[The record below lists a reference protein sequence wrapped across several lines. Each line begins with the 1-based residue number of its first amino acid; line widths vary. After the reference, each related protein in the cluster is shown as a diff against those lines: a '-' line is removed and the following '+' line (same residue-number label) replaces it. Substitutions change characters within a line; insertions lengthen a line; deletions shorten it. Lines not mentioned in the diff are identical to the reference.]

1 MKILKIFG
9 LCLSLSFANA
19 SDLEWV
25 ELYKKGGVSA
35 VEQKIDSI
43 MQTRDFWDE
52 ALRGQDTRFGYY
64 ENLKYLFVATKNA
77 PTLKLYALSDSKWSE
92 KLNTESLVGSKGGHK
107 EKEGDL
113 ATPIGVYS
121 LNARLVNLDQYYGPL
136 AFSTNYPNLY
146 DRLQKR
152 TGYGIWIHGMPLDGN
167 RKELNTRGCI
177 AIENDKL
184 SSVDTLIDYRQA
196 LLVTF
201 EKEVRE
207 AKKED
212 LSVLLADLYAWKD
225 AWRESDTKKYLEFYS
240 KDFIRFDG
248 MKYDEFVQNKRRIF
262 AKNEKKAITFSKVN
276 ISPYPNNENK
286 NLFRISFYE
295 DYKAPSYQFS
305 GEKELY
311 VELKDAKM
319 QILAER

>member
-1 MKILKIFG
+1 MKFFKIFY
-9 LCLSLSFANA
+9 LCLVLSFASA
-19 SDLEWV
+19 GDFEWV

-35 VEQKIDSI
+35 IEKKIDSI
-43 MQTRDFWDE
+43 MQTRDFWSGV
-52 ALRGQDTRFGYY
+52 LREQDTRFGYY
-64 ENLKYLFVATKNA
+64 EDLKYLFIATKNA
-77 PTLKLYALSDSKWSE
+77 PTLRLYALNEGKWNE
-92 KLNTESLVGSKGGHK
+92 KLNVESLVGSKGGHK

-136 AFSTNYPNLY
+136 AFATNYPNLY

-184 SSVDTLIDYRQA
+184 SSVDALINYRQA
-196 LLVTF
+196 LLITF
-201 EKEVRE
+201 ENSFKEV
-207 AKKED
+207 KKED
-212 LSVLLADLYAWKD
+212 LSILLADLYVWKD
-225 AWRESDTKKYLEFYS
+225 AWKESNIEKYLEFYS

-248 MKYDEFVQNKRRIF
+248 NKYDDFAQNKRRIF
-262 AKNEKKAITFSKVN
+262 AKNEKKEIVFSQVN

-295 DYKAPSYQFS
+295 EYKAPSYRFS

-311 VELKDAKM
+311 VELKESKM

>member
-1 MKILKIFG
+1 
-9 LCLSLSFANA
+9 
-19 SDLEWV
+19 
-25 ELYKKGGVSA
+25 
-35 VEQKIDSI
+35 
-43 MQTRDFWDE
+43 MQTRDFWSGV
-52 ALRGQDTRFGYY
+52 LREQDTRFGYY
-64 ENLKYLFVATKNA
+64 EDLKYLFIATKNA
-77 PTLKLYALSDSKWSE
+77 PTLRLYALNEGKWNE
-92 KLNTESLVGSKGGHK
+92 KLNVESLVGSKGGHK

-136 AFSTNYPNLY
+136 AFATNYPNLY

-184 SSVDTLIDYRQA
+184 SSVDALINYRQA
-196 LLVTF
+196 LLITF
-201 EKEVRE
+201 ENSFKEV
-207 AKKED
+207 KKED
-212 LSVLLADLYAWKD
+212 LSILLADLYVWKD
-225 AWRESDTKKYLEFYS
+225 AWKESNIEKYLEFYS

-248 MKYDEFVQNKRRIF
+248 NKYDDFAQNKRRIF
-262 AKNEKKAITFSKVN
+262 AKNEKKEIVFSQVN

-295 DYKAPSYQFS
+295 EYKAPSYRFS

-311 VELKDAKM
+311 VELKESKM

>member
-1 MKILKIFG
+1 MKIFKIFS
-9 LCLSLSFANA
+9 LCLMVGLAYA

-25 ELYKKGGVSA
+25 ELYKKGGTKA
-35 VEQKIDSI
+35 IEQKIDSI
-43 MQTRDFWDE
+43 MQTRSFWNE
-52 ALRGQDTRFGYY
+52 ALKEQDTRFGYY
-64 ENLKYLFVATKNA
+64 EDLKYLFIATKNA
-77 PTLKLYALSDSKWSE
+77 PTLRLYALENHQWNE
-92 KLNTESLVGSKGGHK
+92 KLNVESLVGSKGGNK

-136 AFSTNYPNLY
+136 AFATNYPNLY

-152 TGYGIWIHGMPLDGN
+152 TGYGIWIHGRPLDGN

-177 AIENDKL
+177 VIENDKL
-184 SSVDTLIDYRQA
+184 SSVDAIIDYRQA

-201 EKEVRE
+201 ENNAKEV
-207 AKKED
+207 KKED
-212 LSVLLADLYAWKD
+212 LSILLTDLYAWKN
-225 AWRESDTKKYLEFYS
+225 AWKESNVDKYLGFYS
-240 KDFIRFDG
+240 EDFTRFDG

-262 AKNEKKAITFSKVN
+262 AKNERKEIVFSKIN
-276 ISPYPNNENK
+276 ISPYPNDENRH
-286 NLFRISFYE
+286 LFRISFYE
-295 DYKAPSYQFS
+295 DYKAPSYRFS

-311 VELKDAKM
+311 IELKNSKM

>member
-1 MKILKIFG
+1 MKIFKIFS
-9 LCLSLSFANA
+9 LCLVISFAGAN
-19 SDLEWV
+19 DFEWV
-25 ELYKKGGVSA
+25 ELYKKGGVGA
-35 VEQKIDSI
+35 IEKKIDSI
-43 MQTRDFWDE
+43 MQTRDFWSE
-52 ALRGQDTRFGYY
+52 ALKGQDTRFGYY
-64 ENLKYLFVATKNA
+64 ENLKYLFIATKNA
-77 PTLKLYALSDSKWSE
+77 PTLRFYTLNDGKWNE
-92 KLNTESLVGSKGGHK
+92 KLNVESLVGSKGGHK

-121 LNARLVNLDQYYGPL
+121 INARLVNLDQYYGPL

-184 SSVDTLIDYRQA
+184 NSVDALIDYRQA

-201 EKEVRE
+201 ENSLKE
-207 AKKED
+207 ANKED
-212 LSVLLADLYAWKD
+212 LSVLLADLYMWRD
-225 AWRESDTKKYLEFYS
+225 AWRESDVEKYLEFYS

-248 MKYDEFVQNKRRIF
+248 MKYDEFAQNKRRIF
-262 AKNEKKAITFSKVN
+262 AKNEKKEIIFSKINV
-276 ISPYPNNENK
+276 SPYPNNENK

-295 DYKAPSYQFS
+295 DYKAPSYRFS

-311 VELKDAKM
+311 VELKDSKM